1 MGKVKTFFKENI
13 YINLF
18 LCFFKVGIITIG
30 GGVAMVPVLQEK
42 ICEKY
47 KWMSDDEILD
57 CIAVSQGLPGV
68 IAINMATYVG
78 YFKKGLLGAIV
89 TTLGVILPSFI
100 IMILVVLFL
109 EEV

>member
-47 KWMSDDEILD
+47 KYCKS
-57 CIAVSQGLPGV
+57 
-68 IAINMATYVG
+68 T
-78 YFKKGLLGAIV
+78 
-89 TTLGVILPSFI
+89 
-100 IMILVVLFL
+100 
-109 EEV
+109 